1 MVIIKNLEIHG
12 TPNGVPFFM
21 FFSFKGLHTM
31 FSHDITFML
40 YRNKNNGA
48 SKMKH
53 DFSNEFNLN
62 DPVDREVA
70 IWKASTINSEIKDL
84 KSELEWFKNN
94 FRASLANG
102 GEENG
107 SHGSKVKVTKPNVET
122 VHVDIEVI
130 KQVFPVEQYPQY
142 YKKVKGTNKILKTTR
157 AQSVTF
163 TLEK

>member
-1 MVIIKNLEIHG
+1 
-12 TPNGVPFFM
+12 
-21 FFSFKGLHTM
+21 M
-31 FSHDITFML
+31 FSHGITFML

-70 IWKASTINSEIKDL
+70 IWTASTYRSEIKERED
-84 KSELEWFKNN
+84 KLEWFKVN
-94 FRASLANG
+94 FRIFLANG

-107 SHGSKVKVTKPNVET
+107 SHGSRVTVTEPNVET
-122 VHVDIEVI
+122 VHVDTEVI

-142 YKKVKGTNKILKTTR
+142 YKKVKGTDKILKTTR